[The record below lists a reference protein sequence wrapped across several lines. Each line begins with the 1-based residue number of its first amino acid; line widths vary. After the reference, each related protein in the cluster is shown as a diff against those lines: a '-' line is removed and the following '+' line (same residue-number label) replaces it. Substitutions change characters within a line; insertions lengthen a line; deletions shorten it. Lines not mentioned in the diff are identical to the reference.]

1 MMTYLSSIISSAQES
16 PKTNPE
22 ELEQIHVLEQK
33 EHQIILFNDDVN
45 TFEHVIDCL
54 VKICDHNYLQAEQ
67 CAYIVH
73 HSGKCSIKSGSL
85 DELIPKCKALLEEGL
100 SAEVV

>member
-1 MMTYLSSIISSAQES
+1 MTYLSSIISSAQES

-45 TFEHVIDCL
+45 TFENVIDCL
-54 VKICDHNYLQAEQ
+54 LKYVNTTIFKLNN
-67 CAYIVH
+67 VH
-73 HSGKCSIKSGSL
+73 ISFIILESV
-85 DELIPKCKALLEEGL
+85 LLKQ
-100 SAEVV
+100 VV